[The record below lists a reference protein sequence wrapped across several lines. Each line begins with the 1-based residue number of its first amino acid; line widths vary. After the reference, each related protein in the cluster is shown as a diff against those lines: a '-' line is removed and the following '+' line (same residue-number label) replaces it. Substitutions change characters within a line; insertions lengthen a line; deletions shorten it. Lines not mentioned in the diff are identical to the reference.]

1 MIVQRTLLDTIQPF
15 INRPEYLAIIGP
27 RQSGK
32 TTFLHILEDR
42 LLDSDEVEDG
52 DIHTI
57 SFEDRTL
64 LHQFEK
70 APRQFVRSY
79 TNADTRTRTYLMIDE
94 FQYAEKG
101 GQKLKL
107 VFDQIQNV
115 KIIITG
121 SSSLDIK
128 ANVSKYMVGR
138 ILTFH
143 LHPFSF
149 SEALRASNKRMF
161 KAHQNRRTALT
172 EFLSAERII
181 RPESGEDV
189 FHEELDPHF
198 EQYCIWG
205 GYPAVVLAKTE
216 TEKRKLLRDI
226 YNAYVLADI
235 KTLLQLATEDNLLQL
250 SKHLAVQTGNIV
262 VFNNLCNASNLNH
275 RQLKKHLN
283 ILEETFVCQRLNPFF
298 RNKQKELCKNPKIYF
313 VDLGFRNN
321 LVEHFGQLDQRPN
334 AGAVVEN
341 AVFIHLHERGRQTGS
356 LHFWRK
362 KSGPEVDFVI
372 ERGEHVLPIEVK
384 YQNFTSPDVPR
395 GLRSFIHT
403 FHPAK
408 AVVLT
413 RNFWGNCDYEETNVL
428 FAPVYY
434 A

>member
-1 MIVQRTLLDTIQPF
+1 MIIQRTLLETIQPF
-15 INRPEYLAIIGP
+15 IKRPECIAIIGP

-32 TTFLHILEDR
+32 TTFLRIVKDH
-42 LLDSDEVEDG
+42 LLDSGEVED
-52 DIHTI
+52 DAIHTI

-64 LHQFEK
+64 LRQFER
-70 APRQFVRSY
+70 APREFVQSY
-79 TNADTRTRTYLMIDE
+79 KNAETKARTYLMIDE
-94 FQYAEKG
+94 FQYAENG

-107 VFDQIQNV
+107 VYDQIQNI

-128 ANVSKYMVGR
+128 ANVSKPMVGR

-143 LHPFSF
+143 LHPFSYP
-149 SEALRASNKRMF
+149 ETLRASDKRMF
-161 KAHQNRRTALT
+161 ETHQNHRTAVT
-172 EFLSAERII
+172 DFLSSERII
-181 RPESGEDV
+181 RPDSKEDV
-189 FHEELDPHF
+189 FHEELESHF

-205 GYPAVVLAKTE
+205 GYPAVVLAETE

-235 KTLLQLATEDNLLQL
+235 KTLLQLATEDNLLRL
-250 SKHLAVQTGNIV
+250 SRHLAVQTGNIV

-275 RQLKKHLN
+275 RQMKKHLN
-283 ILEETFVCQRLNPFF
+283 ILEETFVCRRLNPFF

-321 LVEHFGQLDQRPN
+321 LVEHFGRLDQRSD
-334 AGAVVEN
+334 AGAIVEN
-341 AVFIHLHERGRQTGS
+341 AVFMHLHAKYRENAN

-372 ERGEHVLPIEVK
+372 ERGEQVLPIEVK
-384 YQNFTSPDVPR
+384 YQDFTSTDVPG
-395 GLRSFIHT
+395 GLRSFIQR
-403 FHPAK
+403 FHPSK
-408 AVVLT
+408 ALVLT
-413 RNFWGNCDYEETNVL
+413 RNFWGYCDYKETHVL